1 MYRSNCKRFSI
12 IQQNAKKKKDDQ
24 EKKKQDKLI
33 EKEKKK
39 TEDEILK
46 QKNKIEKEKT
56 RNGKLLND
64 GSRWTDEDTNI
75 LIMMLR
81 EKKSYAEI
89 SHVLERSSNGL
100 IFKKYQIE
108 KKLIM
113 ENKTKR
119 YVSDYLNITNE
130 DELDKDLADY
140 EELNNKL
147 KEKTKIKN
155 EEQKMKKKT
164 ENNAEIVL
172 IDKDKMNNIDNTGI
186 IDQIDNEKKIPK
198 NKKRGPIKKSTID
211 KNTKGNDNFD
221 NPRLKELSKMS
232 KEIATMEQ
240 LGLDKEKVNLL
251 KNKICDELKE
261 IYSEIESKLN
271 KTKNI
276 EMKTNDKK
284 EDQINIQ
291 NVQEKYNK
299 VEQKE
304 IQDKINGNITS
315 DDILVDKNKQNTLSN
330 YEKMKMKKN
339 SKNDEKIYN
348 INIGQII

>member
-46 QKNKIEKEKT
+46 QKDKIEKEKT
-56 RNGKLLND
+56 RNEKNKENGKLAND

-75 LIMMLR
+75 LITMLR

-113 ENKTKR
+113 ENKTKKD
-119 YVSDYLNITNE
+119 VAEYLNITKN
-130 DELDKDLADY
+130 ELDKDLSEY

-164 ENNAEIVL
+164 EIVL
-172 IDKDKMNNIDNTGI
+172 MNNIDNTGI
-186 IDQIDNEKKIPK
+186 IDQIDNEKKLPK

-240 LGLDKEKVNLL
+240 LGLDKEK
-251 KNKICDELKE
+251 
-261 IYSEIESKLN
+261 
-271 KTKNI
+271 
-276 EMKTNDKK
+276 
-284 EDQINIQ
+284 
-291 NVQEKYNK
+291 
-299 VEQKE
+299 
-304 IQDKINGNITS
+304 
-315 DDILVDKNKQNTLSN
+315 
-330 YEKMKMKKN
+330 
-339 SKNDEKIYN
+339 
-348 INIGQII
+348 

>member
-46 QKNKIEKEKT
+46 HKDKIEKEKT
-56 RNGKLLND
+56 RNEKNKENGKLAND

-75 LIMMLR
+75 LITMLR

-89 SHVLERSSNGL
+89 SHVLKRSSNGL

-113 ENKTKR
+113 ENKTKKD
-119 YVSDYLNITNE
+119 VAEYLNITEN
-130 DELDKDLADY
+130 DLDKDLSEY

-172 IDKDKMNNIDNTGI
+172 IDKDNMNNIDNTGI
-186 IDQIDNEKKIPK
+186 IDQIDNDKKVPK
-198 NKKRGPIKKSTID
+198 NKKRGPIKKSSI
-211 KNTKGNDNFD
+211 
-221 NPRLKELSKMS
+221 
-232 KEIATMEQ
+232 EI
-240 LGLDKEKVNLL
+240 KR
-251 KNKICDELKE
+251 
-261 IYSEIESKLN
+261 
-271 KTKNI
+271 
-276 EMKTNDKK
+276 
-284 EDQINIQ
+284 
-291 NVQEKYNK
+291 
-299 VEQKE
+299 
-304 IQDKINGNITS
+304 
-315 DDILVDKNKQNTLSN
+315 
-330 YEKMKMKKN
+330 
-339 SKNDEKIYN
+339 
-348 INIGQII
+348 